1 MEVRSLTTNKPIYF
15 AWEDYTKKTSA
26 WQKLTNIQSLYQ
38 EKYGVSPHL
47 AMLSPEDH
55 EEITTTITAIND
67 TYGGMELFSRSYVPR
82 GVFRLALPE

>member
-1 MEVRSLTTNKPIYF
+1 MEYKSLSNDEPVWF
-15 AWEDYTKKTSA
+15 GWEDYTKKTSA
-26 WQKLTNIQSLYQ
+26 WQKLTNIQALYQ

-55 EEITTTITAIND
+55 EEITAAITAIND